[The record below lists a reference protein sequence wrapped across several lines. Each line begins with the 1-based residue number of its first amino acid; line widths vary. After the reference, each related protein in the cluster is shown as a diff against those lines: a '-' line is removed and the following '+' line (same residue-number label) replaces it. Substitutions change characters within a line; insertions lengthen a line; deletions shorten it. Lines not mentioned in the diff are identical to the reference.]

1 MNYWDYVQGNLPQ
14 SKNSGLNYLELH
26 WMIERKVMYMLKF
39 NFNGTPIIIVLMI
52 SIHGSALKLE
62 FYVAKFIS

>member
-14 SKNSGLNYLELH
+14 SKDHCHKYLELH
-26 WMIERKVMYMLKF
+26 WMIESKIMNTLKI
-39 NFNGTPIIIVLMI
+39 NFNGTHIIIVLMI

-62 FYVAKFIS
+62 F